1 MATDILLFECT
12 GMKNGEKFPIENTGR
27 GQDTSPAFL
36 IKNLSSRAKT
46 LAVTL
51 EDIKHPLFKNFTHW
65 LIWNIPAGEKIDGKI
80 PGGKMVPGLGNARQG
95 IGYGM
100 YRYAGPKPPKG
111 SQHSYRFTIYAL
123 DREIDLRFP
132 HTKSHFLRK
141 AKENIIQ
148 QGSIICD
155 FE

>member
-1 MATDILLFECT
+1 MATDILLFECI

-27 GQDTSPAFL
+27 GQDISPEFL

-51 EDIKHPLFKNFTHW
+51 EDIRHPLFKNFTHW
-65 LIWNIPAGEKIDGKI
+65 LIWNIPASEKIDGKI

-95 IGYGM
+95 IGYGL

-111 SQHSYRFTIYAL
+111 RQHSYRFTVYAL

-148 QGSIICD
+148 QGSIVCE